1 MKSLDSKTNI
11 LINLIFNKMKNFNQK
26 RINIEERDVKMFVI
40 SLMKNH

>member
-11 LINLIFNKMKNFNQK
+11 LINLIFNKIKNFNQK
-26 RINIEERDVKMFVI
+26 TNNFEEKDVKIFVI

>member
-26 RINIEERDVKMFVI
+26 RINIEEKDVKMFVI